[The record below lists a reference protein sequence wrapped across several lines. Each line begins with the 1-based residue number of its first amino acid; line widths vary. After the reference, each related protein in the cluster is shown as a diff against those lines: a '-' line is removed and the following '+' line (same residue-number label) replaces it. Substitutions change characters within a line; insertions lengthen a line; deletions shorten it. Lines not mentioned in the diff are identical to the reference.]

1 VDPGDFFAC
10 EAEVHCGA
18 PLRRRRA
25 WIA

>member
-10 EAEVHCGA
+10 EAEVHSGA
-18 PLRRRRA
+18 PLRRRSA